1 MRISDWSSDV
11 CSSDLSDPRFLDNRL
26 RIQNAAALDDALQAA
41 MEKFDRDELLAL
53 LEKFDAAVAPCHNI
67 KEIFEDPHY
76 QARENIVAVE
86 DAELGGP
93 IRMQNI
99 IGKFSRTQPSIR
111 SAGPRLGEHNR
122 EILVEQLGFDEARSE
137 EHTSEIQSL
146 MSNPYAVL
154 CL

>member
-53 LEKFDAAVAPCHNI
+53 LEKFEAAVAPCHNI

-76 QARENIVAVE
+76 PARENNVAVE

-93 IRMQNI
+93 IRLQNT
-99 IGKFSRTQPSIR
+99 IGTVSRTQQEIPT
-111 SAGPRLGEHNR
+111 PR
-122 EILVEQLGFDEARSE
+122 
-137 EHTSEIQSL
+137 T
-146 MSNPYAVL
+146 PP
-154 CL
+154 

>member
-11 CSSDLSDPRFLDNRL
+11 CSSDLALEVPELISDPRFLDNRL

-53 LEKFDAAVAPCHNI
+53 LEKFEAAVAPCHNI

-86 DAELGGP
+86 AADLGGP

-99 IGKFSRTQPSIR
+99 IGNFSRTQPKIST
-111 SAGPRLGEHNR
+111 AGPILGQTHLER
-122 EILVEQLGFDEARSE
+122 
-137 EHTSEIQSL
+137 QS
-146 MSNPYAVL
+146 AA
-154 CL
+154 